1 MKSKTIYIISGCNGA
16 GKTTA
21 SYTILPEIL
30 NCKEFVNADN
40 IAAGLS
46 PFQPEKVAFEA
57 GRIMLERIE
66 YLLEANETFA
76 IETTLATKIYKS
88 KLLNAIENGY
98 NVKLLFFWLP
108 NVEMAIKRV
117 ATRVKNGGHNIPK
130 QVISRRY
137 SRGIENLFKNYIPLS
152 SEWMVFDSSK
162 SEIQMIAKGKNIK
175 SIEVFQNKKWEILK
189 NYINE

>member
-88 KLLNAIENGY
+88 KLMNAIENGY

-108 NVEMAIKRV
+108 NVEMAIDRV
-117 ATRVKNGGHNIPK
+117 AIRVSEGGHNIPID
-130 QVISRRY
+130 VISRRY
-137 SRGIENLFKNYIPLS
+137 IRGIENLFKIYLPLCN
-152 SEWMVFDSSK
+152 EWAVFDNSDGQP
-162 SEIQMIAKGKNIK
+162 QMIAQGIK
-175 SIEVFQNKKWEILK
+175 SDIDVSDSESWNLFKANIR
-189 NYINE
+189 

>member
-1 MKSKTIYIISGCNGA
+1 M
-16 GKTTA
+16 
-21 SYTILPEIL
+21 
-30 NCKEFVNADN
+30 
-40 IAAGLS
+40 S

-76 IETTLATKIYKS
+76 IETTLATKIYKN

-130 QVISRRY
+130 EVILRRY
-137 SRGIENLFKNYIPLS
+137 SRGIENLFKYYIPLLN
-152 SEWMVFDSSK
+152 EWMVFDSSK
-162 SEIQMIAKGKNIK
+162 SEIQMIAKGKNLK
-175 SIEVFQNKKWEILK
+175 SMEVFQNKKWEILK
-189 NYINE
+189 SYNNE

>member
-1 MKSKTIYIISGCNGA
+1 MKNKTIYIISGCNGA

-40 IAAGLS
+40 IAVGLS

-66 YLLEANETFA
+66 YLLDNNLTFA
-76 IETTLATKIYKS
+76 VETTLATKIYKS
-88 KLLNAIENGY
+88 KLLNAIANGY

-108 NVEMAIKRV
+108 NVEMAIDRV
-117 ATRVKNGGHNIPK
+117 AIRVKSGGHNIPK
-130 QVISRRY
+130 DVILRRY

-152 SEWMVFDSSK
+152 NEWMVFDSSK
-162 SEIQMIAKGKNIK
+162 SEIQMIAKGKTSK

>member
-88 KLLNAIENGY
+88 KLLNAIANGY

-108 NVEMAIKRV
+108 NVEMAIDRV
-117 ATRVKNGGHNIPK
+117 AIRVSDGGHNIPVD
-130 QVISRRY
+130 VIKRRY
-137 SRGIENLFKNYIPLS
+137 LRGIENLFEIYLPLCN
-152 SEWMVFDSSK
+152 EWAVFDNSDG
-162 SEIQMIAKGKNIK
+162 EPLMIAQGIK
-175 SIEVFQNKKWEILK
+175 SKIEIIQSENWNLFKSNIH
-189 NYINE
+189 

>member
-1 MKSKTIYIISGCNGA
+1 MESKTIYIISGCNGA

-40 IAAGLS
+40 IAVGLS

-66 YLLEANETFA
+66 NLLENNATFA
-76 IETTLATKIYKS
+76 IETTLAIKTYKS
-88 KLLNAIENGY
+88 KLQNAIANGY

-108 NVEMAIKRV
+108 NVEMAIDRV
-117 ATRVKNGGHNIPK
+117 AIRVSEGGHNIPTD
-130 QVISRRY
+130 VIKRRY
-137 SRGIENLFKNYIPLS
+137 LRGIENLFKIYLPLCN
-152 SEWMVFDSSK
+152 EWAVFDNSDGKPLMIAQGIK
-162 SEIQMIAKGKNIK
+162 SEIEIIEPENWNLLKSNIH
-175 SIEVFQNKKWEILK
+175 
-189 NYINE
+189 